1 MIIFCKISGLK
12 EILDNLSVRL
22 TFIFGMKTIRSLK
35 LSGESVGYSMSSQFL
50 SASLC
55 LQLKKLWGKAD
66 PVQTK
71 HQLFETKLLLQR
83 GHVME

>member
-55 LQLKKLWGKAD
+55 LQLKKL
-66 PVQTK
+66 
-71 HQLFETKLLLQR
+71 
-83 GHVME
+83 